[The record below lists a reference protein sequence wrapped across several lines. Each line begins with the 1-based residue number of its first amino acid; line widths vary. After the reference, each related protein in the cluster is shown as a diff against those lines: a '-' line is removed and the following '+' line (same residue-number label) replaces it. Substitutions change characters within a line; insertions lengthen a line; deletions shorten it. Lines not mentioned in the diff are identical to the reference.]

1 MKSTFIVGLWLASI
15 PWRNFA
21 QKASAFLFC
30 CLLSN
35 HSQLFCLTQAS
46 WFSPGIKDLP
56 TNLAQQPGIRCSLP
70 SLYWEH
76 PEEMDWRND
85 HERNWCG
92 GRVGEKG
99 RHMTSR
105 TEVFGWSK
113 PKSTKKYLTHQ
124 HRNPGPIYTGRFKL
138 GLQLGFFFLL
148 NPFWC

>member
-56 TNLAQQPGIRCSLP
+56 TNLAQQPGIIRCSLP

-76 PEEMDWRND
+76 PEEMGWRND
-85 HERNWCG
+85 HERNWRG

-99 RHMTSR
+99 RHITSR

-113 PKSTKKYLTHQ
+113 PKSTKKKNTWHTC
-124 HRNPGPIYTGRFKL
+124 TGIQDQFTQA
-138 GLQLGFFFLL
+138 GLSWGCSLDFF
-148 NPFWC
+148 PP